1 MTEFVQ
7 LHLLTSYPPANLNRD
22 DLGRPKT
29 AQFGGDLR
37 LRVSSQCLKRTWR
50 KSEVFAEAVGAN
62 GKRTKLIGHEV
73 LEQLLKAG
81 IDETKAHTAAE
92 RIAERFGELDKSKS
106 PSIKQLCFFDAR
118 EQAAVN
124 ELVGNLTSDSQLL
137 EKLLTQ
143 KADKKT
149 KKKPIEILI
158 ANGTIPELLRP
169 GTCAPDIALFG
180 RMLAAVPHYNVE
192 AAVQVAHAI
201 TVHRTAVEDDY
212 FTAVDDVNLGGE
224 DRGAGHVGE
233 AGFGAGVFYVYV
245 CIDRDQLVRNLQ
257 AQEDKEDGESRG
269 GKQTDGGDKAE
280 ALADRA
286 ISGLVRAATTVAPR
300 GKQNSFGSRAYA
312 SYVLA
317 ERGEAQPRSL
327 SVAFLDAIG
336 ARGGHL
342 RSAITRLEETR
353 DRLDAV
359 YGPTARAR
367 YVLNAEA
374 GTGRLEELVTFCTG
388 APETAGPTP

>member
-50 KSEVFAEAVGAN
+50 DSEVFAEAVGAN
-62 GKRTKLIGHEV
+62 GKRTKMIGHNV
-73 LEQLLKAG
+73 LEQLQKAG
-81 IDETKAHTAAE
+81 IDETKARTAAE
-92 RIAERFGELDKSKS
+92 RIAERFGELDKAKS
-106 PSIKQLCFFDAR
+106 PNIKQLCFFDSR
-118 EQAAVN
+118 EEAAVN
-124 ELVGNLTSDSQLL
+124 ELVGDLISDSQLL
-137 EKLLTQ
+137 EKLITQ
-143 KADKKT
+143 KPDSKT

-158 ANGTIPELLRP
+158 AKGTVRELLRD

-212 FTAVDDVNLGGE
+212 FTAVDDLNLGDE
-224 DRGAGHVGE
+224 DRGAAHVGE

-245 CIDRDQLVRNLQ
+245 CIDRDQLVRNLTV
-257 AQEDKEDGESRG
+257 DGVDEP
-269 GKQTDGGDKAE
+269 A

-286 ISGLVRAATTVAPR
+286 IAGIVRAATTVAPR

-336 ARGGHL
+336 ASGGHL
-342 RSAITRLEETR
+342 RSSITRLEQTR

-374 GTGRLEELVTFCTG
+374 GTGRLEELVAFCTG
-388 APETAGPTP
+388 ATETADPAP

>member
-50 KSEVFAEAVGAN
+50 CSDVFAEAVGAN
-62 GKRTKLIGHEV
+62 LGVRTKAMGTRVLAKLTEGGVPTKLARQAAEAIASQFGKVEKGTVETAQLAHFSPREERAIDKLVEV
-73 LEQLLKAG
+73 L
-81 IDETKAHTAAE
+81 
-92 RIAERFGELDKSKS
+92 IAEKREPNADELAA
-106 PSIKQLCFFDAR
+106 LLHVRTDA
-118 EQAAVN
+118 
-124 ELVGNLTSDSQLL
+124 T
-137 EKLLTQ
+137 
-143 KADKKT
+143 
-149 KKKPIEILI
+149 
-158 ANGTIPELLRP
+158 
-169 GTCAPDIALFG
+169 DIALFG
-180 RMLAAVPHYNVE
+180 RMLAAAPRYNVE

-212 FTAVDDVNLGGE
+212 FTAVDDLNLGDEG
-224 DRGAGHVGE
+224 RGAGHVGE

-245 CIDRDQLVRNLQ
+245 CIDRDQLVRNLTV
-257 AQEDKEDGESRG
+257 DGVDEP
-269 GKQTDGGDKAE
+269 A

-286 ISGLVRAATTVAPR
+286 IAGIVRAATTVAPR

-336 ARGGHL
+336 ASGGHL
-342 RSAITRLEETR
+342 RSSITRLEQTR

-374 GTGRLEELVTFCTG
+374 GTGRLEELVAFCTG
-388 APETAGPTP
+388 AAETADPAP

>member
-50 KSEVFAEAVGAN
+50 CSDAFAEAVGAHK
-62 GKRTKLIGHEV
+62 GVRTKTMGRSV
-73 LEQLLKAG
+73 LERLTAG
-81 IDETKAHTAAE
+81 GVPDKTARAAAE
-92 RIAERFGELDKSKS
+92 AIAGLFGKLEAKTVDIAQLAHFSPREIQAIDALVETLVAEKRAPTPDELGAV
-106 PSIKQLCFFDAR
+106 QHTRTDA
-118 EQAAVN
+118 A
-124 ELVGNLTSDSQLL
+124 
-137 EKLLTQ
+137 
-143 KADKKT
+143 
-149 KKKPIEILI
+149 
-158 ANGTIPELLRP
+158 
-169 GTCAPDIALFG
+169 DIALFG
-180 RMLAAVPHYNVE
+180 RMLAAAPRYNVE
-192 AAVQVAHAI
+192 AAAQVAHAI

-212 FTAVDDVNLGGE
+212 FTAVDDLNTGEE

-233 AGFGAGVFYVYV
+233 VGFGAGVFYVYV
-245 CIDRDQLVRNLQ
+245 CIDRDQLVANLT
-257 AQEDKEDGESRG
+257 ADGVDDPEG
-269 GKQTDGGDKAE
+269 
-280 ALADRA
+280 LADRA
-286 ISGLVRAATTVAPR
+286 IEGLVRAATTVAPR

-327 SVAFLDAIG
+327 SVAFLDAVG
-336 ARGGHL
+336 PRKGYLAE
-342 RSAITRLEETR
+342 AIQRLEDTR

-367 YVLNAEA
+367 YAIDAAA
-374 GTGRLEELVTFCTG
+374 GTGRLDELVRFC
-388 APETAGPTP
+388 AGPAEKAGGGS